1 MGGLLLFPP
10 AFKKSYAFF
19 KTGKKL
25 PGFFSQP
32 LKKAM
37 SRVFF
42 PAASFS
48 RSKASLEK
56 KLS

>member
-1 MGGLLLFPP
+1 MLFLE
-10 AFKKSYAFF
+10 A
-19 KTGKKL
+19 KL
-25 PGFFSQP
+25 PSEAVFFSQP

-56 KLS
+56 KLLLFLFF

>member
-1 MGGLLLFPP
+1 
-10 AFKKSYAFF
+10 
-19 KTGKKL
+19 
-25 PGFFSQP
+25 
-32 LKKAM
+32 M

-56 KLS
+56 KKRKKLLRWKKAMSEASHFFLTPPFF

>member
-1 MGGLLLFPP
+1 L
-10 AFKKSYAFF
+10 
-19 KTGKKL
+19 GKKE
-25 PGFFSQP
+25 
-32 LKKAM
+32 KTM

-56 KLS
+56 KKRKKKRKKLCFFFDAPFFFHFALEKKSKT